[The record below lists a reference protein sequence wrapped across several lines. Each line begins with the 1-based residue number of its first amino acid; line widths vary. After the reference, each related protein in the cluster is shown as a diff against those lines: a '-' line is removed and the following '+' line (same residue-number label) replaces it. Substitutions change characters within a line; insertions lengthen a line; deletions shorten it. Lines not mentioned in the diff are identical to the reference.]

1 MRIAILLSPRRRG
14 VAGLRLNR
22 VGEEAAGPADHLAF
36 LPVVR
41 VVLAVEQP
49 LEVLGHLLTVR
60 LDPREQL
67 DSATMVLTSAM
78 SSHAEQEALRRLSRN
93 ATLARMDRN
102 GELIPRRA
110 GDELRAQM
118 RTFRAVV
125 VRGPRQAGKT
135 TLLRDLALTDA
146 TFLTLD
152 DDITRQRVA
161 DDPTAVASLPAPLVI
176 DEYQRGGTELLLALK
191 ARLDRDRARGQVV
204 LAGSTNLLA
213 DGLLGDTLTGRVGFV
228 DLLPLSVGEV
238 VGRDERFLDLLAAGA
253 DALRAA
259 APATPLATGD
269 LITRGGFPELVTT
282 SSLRAGRWF
291 DAYLAT
297 VVEHEAMQVR
307 DVAAPED
314 LTRLLRAVALTAGS
328 PTNTTSLANDLGL
341 SRQTIANYLEVLRR
355 VFLLTRLDAW
365 STGALAGLTKAPRHH
380 VVDAG
385 LAAALVGADAHRLED
400 PLDGTTGG
408 LWETFVVSELTKQTT
423 WHDTPPT
430 LHHLRDAG
438 GRHEVDLIVQFRD
451 GRVAAIEVKRTRSPG
466 PRAFDAM
473 RWMRDRLGDRF
484 VQGVVLCRVDDV
496 GSHGDRLSSAPIS
509 LLWS

>member
-1 MRIAILLSPRRRG
+1 MNRYDRLL
-14 VAGLRLNR
+14 
-22 VGEEAAGPADHLAF
+22 
-36 LPVVR
+36 
-41 VVLAVEQP
+41 
-49 LEVLGHLLTVR
+49 
-60 LDPREQL
+60 
-67 DSATMVLTSAM
+67 
-78 SSHAEQEALRRLSRN
+78 
-93 ATLARMDRN
+93 
-102 GELIPRRA
+102 PRRA
-110 GDELRAQM
+110 ADELRAQM
-118 RTFRAVV
+118 QTFRAVV

-152 DDITRQRVA
+152 DDVTRRRVA
-161 DDPTAVASLPAPLVI
+161 DDPTAIASLPGPLVI
-176 DEYQRGGTELLLALK
+176 DEYQRGGSELLLAIK
-191 ARLDRDRARGQVV
+191 ARLDRDRDRGQVV

-238 VGRDERFLDLLAAGA
+238 VGRDERFLDLLAAGP
-253 DALRAA
+253 DALRAVVA
-259 APATPLATGD
+259 SSPSATGD

-282 SSLRAGRWF
+282 ATTRTGRWF
-291 DAYLAT
+291 DAYIAT

-307 DVAAPED
+307 DIASPED

-328 PTNTTSLANDLGL
+328 PTNTTSLGNDLGL
-341 SRQTIANYLEVLRR
+341 SRQTIVNYLEVLRR
-355 VFLLTRLDAW
+355 VFLLTRVHAW
-365 STGALAGLTKAPRHH
+365 STGALAALTKAPRHY
-380 VVDAG
+380 VIDPG
-385 LAAALVGADAHRLED
+385 LASALVGASAARLDD

-408 LWETFVVSELTKQTT
+408 LWETLVVNELTKQVA
-423 WHDTPPT
+423 WHDSPPT

-438 GRHEVDLIVQFRD
+438 GRHEIDLIVQYRD

-484 VQGVVLCRVDDV
+484 VQGVVLCRVNDI
-496 GSHGDRLSSAPIS
+496 GSHGDRLSSGPIS